1 MKYMK
6 PLKEIKLL
14 KEIKPMKY
22 IKQIKYMRHLM
33 AWNEPGGS
41 GTGKGNNNGNNQ
53 NPWGRGNREQG
64 PPDLDQIIKK
74 FITRLKQL
82 TRSPSG
88 FGKGSG
94 SGGSGSG
101 RGFNGKEDFK
111 SWGIII
117 GSVVIVL
124 YLVSGIY
131 IVDPPE
137 RAVITRFGKYV
148 RTEGPGP
155 HWVPQFVEA
164 KEIVNVEQVSTS
176 DHSGLMLTRDRN
188 IASVGVAVQYRIG
201 SGIDDV
207 RSYLFNV
214 VNPIHSL
221 KMSAESALRQ
231 VIGQSTM
238 DEVLTLKRA
247 EIAIAIK
254 QQLIET
260 LKGYQ
265 TGIEVIDVAMQFA
278 KAPDE
283 VRAAFD
289 DVIKAAADEERLV
302 NQAHAYENEILPR
315 ARGTV
320 ERLKNEAL
328 GYKQETVLL
337 AEGYVQRFNSIL
349 PQYQKAPKVTQTRL
363 YLETMEQ
370 ILSQVSKVVVDS
382 SLGNNL
388 IYLPLDKMIPQV
400 DKDTSNPNSDSG
412 LGSSMGS
419 ISGSSL
425 NSSPSSSSTSSS
437 SSYNP
442 ATTGSMYQK
451 EKNS

>member
-1 MKYMK
+1 MM
-6 PLKEIKLL
+6 
-14 KEIKPMKY
+14 
-22 IKQIKYMRHLM
+22 KQISKYPM
-33 AWNEPGGS
+33 AWNEPGGDRN
-41 GTGKGNNNGNNQ
+41 GKGNNQ
-53 NPWGRGNREQG
+53 NPWGRGKGGEQG
-64 PPDLDQIIKK
+64 PPDLEQIIKR
-74 FITRLKQL
+74 FIARIKQWM
-82 TRSPSG
+82 RSPSA
-88 FGKGSG
+88 FGKKSGTSGPGFGSG
-94 SGGSGSG
+94 SGSGSSSSFG
-101 RGFNGKEDFK
+101 GNDKEMK
-111 SWGIII
+111 SLLI
-117 GSVVIVL
+117 GAASILVVL
-124 YLVSGIY
+124 YIAAGIY

-137 RAVITRFGKYV
+137 RAVVTRFGKYV
-148 RTEGPGP
+148 CTQAPGP
-155 HWVPQFVEA
+155 HWLPVFIES
-164 KEIVNVEQVSTS
+164 KEVVNVEQVSTS

-201 SGIDDV
+201 SGDNDL

-214 VNPIHSL
+214 VNPVRSL

-247 EIAIAIK
+247 EIALAIK

-265 TGIEVIDVAMQFA
+265 TGLEVIDVAMQFA

-302 NQAHAYENEILPR
+302 NQARAYENEILPR

-328 GYKQETVLL
+328 GYKQEKVLL
-337 AEGYVQRFNSIL
+337 AEGYVERFNSIVT
-349 PQYQKAPKVTQTRL
+349 QYQKAPKVTQTRL

-370 ILSQVSKVVVDS
+370 VLSNVSKVVVDT

-388 IYLPLDKMIPQV
+388 IYLPFDKLIPQAEKEAANANV
-400 DKDTSNPNSDSG
+400 EPSTTSTFN
-412 LGSSMGS
+412 
-419 ISGSSL
+419 
-425 NSSPSSSSTSSS
+425 SSSSVGSTS
-437 SSYNP
+437 
-442 ATTGSMYQK
+442 TGSAYQK
-451 EKNS
+451 EKL